1 MSTWR
6 FFAECLCFA
15 ECFFL
20 VCRVF
25 FFSARQR
32 VCLPSAIILPSIFFA
47 ALDKELVCR
56 VADRMHSANIYALSK
71 YAISG
76 SVLQTLADG
85 FEHPQ
90 LPSPYHPS
98 PASLKL
104 KHDLIWQF
112 LAAGLSPRPPHHRH
126 AGHADH
132 RLRPPVGASA
142 ADHPSPHVRSCM
154 Y

>member
-1 MSTWR
+1 M
-6 FFAECLCFA
+6 
-15 ECFFL
+15 FFL
-20 VCRVF
+20 SLPSIF
-25 FFSARQR
+25 FVSTRQR
-32 VCLPSAIILPSIFFA
+32 VCLPSAIILPSVFFA
-47 ALDKELVCR
+47 ALDKEFVCR
-56 VADRMHSANIYALSK
+56 VSDRMHSANIYALSK

-76 SVLQTLADG
+76 SVLQTLAYG
-85 FEHPQ
+85 FEHLQ

-132 RLRPPVGASA
+132 RLRPPVGRRLPTTPLPMYA
-142 ADHPSPHVRSCM
+142 AACIRSSGAVDSSFF